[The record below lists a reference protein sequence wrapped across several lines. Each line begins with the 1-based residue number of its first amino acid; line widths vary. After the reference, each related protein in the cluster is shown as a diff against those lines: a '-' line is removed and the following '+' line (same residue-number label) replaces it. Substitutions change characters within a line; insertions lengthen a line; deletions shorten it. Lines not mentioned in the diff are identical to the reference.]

1 MNKALSKSLG
11 RNARRPA
18 APAPAQKHVQ
28 PARAGRVP
36 LRKRRRSRKV
46 LFRVPS
52 RTQALLLNFPVVR
65 DQMAFIYRISQVRA
79 ALALLATGYFSLRT
93 AARALDLPPSQL
105 CIWLRGYRERGA
117 DALRPVRRGRAA
129 RRAETC
135 RLDIFFCQPHHPAPA
150 AIGSPDAQP
159 PVAADKEGSLRPGR
173 PAPVRRIKIAP
184 TPSRRAAKATSGDN
198 PT

>member
-1 MNKALSKSLG
+1 MNKSISKSLG

-36 LRKRRRSRKV
+36 LRKRRRSKKIH
-46 LFRVPS
+46 FHVPS

-65 DQMAFIYRISQVRA
+65 DEMVFIYRLSQLRA
-79 ALALLATGYFSLRT
+79 ALALLATGKFSMRT
-93 AARALDLPPSQL
+93 AADALDLLPSQL
-105 CIWLRGYRERGA
+105 CVWLRGWRERGA

-129 RRAETC
+129 RRVETC
-135 RLDIFFCQPHHPAPA
+135 RLDVFFCQPHHPAPA
-150 AIGSPDAQP
+150 AIGSPDAQS

-184 TPSRRAAKATSGDN
+184 TPTRKAAKATSGDN